1 MVTRALGKNWKL
13 GRLGTRW
20 MPSGGKGALAEPA
33 FSKSM
38 GFSNRALFCFFDMT

>member
-20 MPSGGKGALAEPA
+20 MTSGGTGALAEPA
-33 FSKSM
+33 FFNVD
-38 GFSNRALFCFFDMT
+38 GLLEPATLLLF